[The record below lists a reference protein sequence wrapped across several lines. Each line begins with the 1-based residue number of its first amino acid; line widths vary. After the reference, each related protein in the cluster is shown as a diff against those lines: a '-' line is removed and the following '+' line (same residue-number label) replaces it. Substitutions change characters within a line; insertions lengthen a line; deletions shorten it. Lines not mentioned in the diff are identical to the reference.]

1 MRLLPPKLTT
11 DNSQLITFLT
21 LLSVVFTL
29 SLTFF
34 QPVLAQYD
42 QLTGLP
48 PSTTCDL
55 CGRCVDATDK
65 AKEPP
70 DWKQCRSCLY
80 QHPTKPANDPSA
92 TNPLDPEFVN
102 YRPVQNKTWT
112 PIGCIGFDICQ
123 PGGFV
128 QTVLRFIVG
137 IAGGLA
143 FLGFVWGGFQLT
155 TSSGDPARV
164 ASGKGMVLSSIGAL
178 LLIIFSVFLLQF
190 IGVEILNLPGFGR

>member
-1 MRLLPPKLTT
+1 MQIPSLQSSIFSLQLRL
-11 DNSQLITFLT
+11 
-21 LLSVVFTL
+21 
-29 SLTFF
+29 
-34 QPVLAQYD
+34 VLALLTIGLLLTSATASFAQYSE
-42 QLTGLP
+42 LTGLP

-55 CGRCVDATDK
+55 CGRCVDATDN

-70 DWKQCRSCLY
+70 DWKQCRMCLY
-80 QHPTKPANDPSA
+80 QHPSKAQNDPAA
-92 TNPLDPEFVN
+92 TNPRDAEFVN

-112 PIGCIGFDICQ
+112 PIGCIGFDIGQ

-143 FLGFVWGGFQLT
+143 FLGFLWGGFQLM

-164 ASGKGMVLSSIGAL
+164 SSGKGLILSSVGAL
-178 LLIIFSVFLLQF
+178 LLIIFSIFLLQF